1 MAFADINPCLEHR
14 FPIGLAVRA
23 VGLAAKPEL
32 NGRVGTVVKYDE
44 ARSRVGVE
52 FAAPHGLL
60 SLKHTNLEMGDGGQA
75 RSKMLLEAVE
85 KRGRRREH
93 VGPA

>member
-1 MAFADINPCLEHR
+1 
-14 FPIGLAVRA
+14 
-23 VGLAAKPEL
+23 
-32 NGRVGTVVKYDE
+32 
-44 ARSRVGVE
+44 
-52 FAAPHGLL
+52 
-60 SLKHTNLEMGDGGQA
+60 MGDGGQA